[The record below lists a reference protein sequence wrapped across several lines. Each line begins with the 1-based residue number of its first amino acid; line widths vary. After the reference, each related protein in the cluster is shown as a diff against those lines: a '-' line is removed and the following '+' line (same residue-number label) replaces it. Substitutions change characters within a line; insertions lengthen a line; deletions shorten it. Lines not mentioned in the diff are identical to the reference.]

1 MNNFSRNP
9 YNKQYSPYAPSVP
22 TEAGANTLIQRVSYL
37 LCTTLLVTAAAAWWA
52 GNAQLSPALFLPLA
66 IGTIVCVFALSFTR
80 NNPAVS
86 LALLYGLSVLEGLL
100 MGPLLMSIARGYPL
114 GAAVIGEAALLSA
127 VIVAGLGSYVWI
139 SGKDFGGIGKF
150 LLFAL
155 IGLLV
160 VGLIRF
166 FVAFS
171 PGVNLLYAF
180 VGAAIFC
187 GFTLYDFSNIKFRY
201 GPNDY
206 VLATVGLYLD
216 FLNLFWF
223 LLQILLSLSGG
234 GSSRRN

>member
-1 MNNFSRNP
+1 MNNFSQNP
-9 YNKQYSPYAPSVP
+9 YNRAGSYGQSAPTV
-22 TEAGANTLIQRVSYL
+22 AGANVLIQRVSYL
-37 LCTTLLVTAAAAWWA
+37 LCTALLVTAATAWWA
-52 GNAQLSPALFLPLA
+52 GSHVSPQLFWPLS
-66 IGTIVCVFALSFTR
+66 IGTLGCVFAIGATR
-80 NNPAVS
+80 ANPK
-86 LALLYGLSVLEGLL
+86 LGLFLLYVLSALEGML
-100 MGPLLMSIARGYPL
+100 MGPLLTLIARGYPY
-114 GAAVIGEAALLSA
+114 GAAVIGESALLSA

-150 LLFAL
+150 LMPAL
-155 IGLLV
+155 IGLIV
-160 VGLIRF
+160 VGLVRF

-180 VGAAIFC
+180 VGMAIFV

-206 VLATVGLYLD
+206 VQATVSLYLD

-223 LLQILLSLSGG
+223 LVQILLSLSGG